1 MTTVFVEQLLAKPMG
16 LLKNVLVVTL
26 RCYSVV
32 KSSAS
37 PPTRPRNLLSQVF
50 DSYEGNIYLFNLRQ
64 PCLPPGCKDSPP
76 ASSVR
81 PPPETSPPVDL
92 PSLPE
97 FLLQEPDS
105 LTVGDTLLLAHYI

>member
-50 DSYEGNIYLFNLRQ
+50 DIYSYEGNIYLFNLRQ
-64 PCLPPGCKDSPP
+64 P
-76 ASSVR
+76 
-81 PPPETSPPVDL
+81 L
-92 PSLPE
+92 PSSW
-97 FLLQEPDS
+97 LQ
-105 LTVGDTLLLAHYI
+105 G